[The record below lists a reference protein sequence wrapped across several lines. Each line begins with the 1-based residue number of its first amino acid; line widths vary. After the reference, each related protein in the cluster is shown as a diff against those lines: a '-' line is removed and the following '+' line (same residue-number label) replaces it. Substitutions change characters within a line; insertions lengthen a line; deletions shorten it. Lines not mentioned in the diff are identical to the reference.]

1 MITHRKFIFF
11 FILIFTFIFSENVI
25 YSIKKDNLEA
35 EYKRWLN
42 LVHYIITPDEKEVF
56 LKLKNNRDRRSFIN
70 LFWKMRDPSKGTP
83 ENEYKDEHL
92 KRYKYANRYYKHG
105 SPLPGWKTARGKI
118 HIILGP
124 PVSREEITE
133 QNGLYPVEIWEYFGG
148 VEKGLPTAFRMV
160 FYKKHGAGGFR
171 QYIPAVD
178 GPSALLRSG
187 VGKIDTNNNY
197 EIYKEIKEL
206 NPIVADI
213 ALTLIP
219 GEPLHNYS
227 PSLRGPMLMSKVYNY
242 PKKKINA
249 NYAKNFLNFK
259 GIVKTYSTTDYIST
273 KSDVY
278 ILKDPVLGLN
288 FVHIALRPDRVSV
301 GYLEDKEKYYLN
313 FNLTVLLKKG
323 SDIILKYDKNFPLY
337 YSKEELN
344 TTISNGLIITDQF
357 PVISGKYKLTTILQN
372 SLNREISY
380 NEKNI
385 IIDEKSSRAA
395 SSTARYPKLYRPL
408 VSYKINSNSRMVY
421 TPFKI
426 MNKTIK
432 IDPKRLFGLKDSLTT
447 LFGVERGDYKKDFK
461 IELEVKSSDE
471 RRKYQKKYLL
481 KYPKGKKI
489 WYFTKELEKLKYGN
503 YIIKTKILDKNG
515 EVLNTSQN
523 DFQVSPLSNVP
534 HPPQAFT
541 VLKSENSFIYYLTLA
556 KEHQNNKDFKMANIF
571 YERAY
576 KKEQSYPVLI
586 KSYADFLIKR
596 QRYDEAL
603 FIINGL
609 KKHEKERFNY
619 YVLKGRILYY
629 QKKYQEAIDVLHKV
643 NKTFDSDTTLL
654 NTLGFSY
661 VKIGNREEAIRV
673 LSASLKV
680 NAYQNNIKDIL
691 NRLKKNV
698 K

>member
-1 MITHRKFIFF
+1 MTKHLNFIFF
-11 FILIFTFIFSENVI
+11 VIIFMFI
-25 YSIKKDNLEA
+25 YSNSEIFAKRKVSLDA
-35 EYKRWLN
+35 EYKEWLN
-42 LVHYIITPDEKEVF
+42 IVHYIITPDEKKVF

-187 VGKIDTNNNY
+187 VGTIDTNNNY
-197 EIYKEIKEL
+197 EVYKEIKEL
-206 NPIVADI
+206 NPTVADI

-227 PSLRGPMLMSKVYNY
+227 PSLRGPILMSKVYNY

-278 ILKDPVLGLN
+278 VLKDPILGLN
-288 FVHIALRPDRVSV
+288 FVHIALRPERVSV

-313 FNLTVLLKKG
+313 FILTVLLKKG
-323 SDIILKYDKNFPLY
+323 NDIILKYDKNFPLY
-337 YSKEELN
+337 YTKEELDS
-344 TTISNGLIITDQF
+344 TISNGLIITDHF
-357 PVISGKYKLTTILQN
+357 PIISGKYKLTTILQN

-380 NEKNI
+380 NEKTI
-385 IIDEKSSRAA
+385 IIGKINSSKVASGDISFANAKNCAQFFTPGSQSPGHSRLPAGHATEKVTSRL
-395 SSTARYPKLYRPL
+395 TGYELMPNTMYPRLYRPL

-421 TPFKI
+421 SPFKV
-426 MNKTIK
+426 MNKNIK
-432 IDPKRLFGLKDSLTT
+432 IDPKRMFGLKDSLTA
-447 LFGVERGDYKKDFK
+447 LFGVEKGSYTGIFDV
-461 IELEVKSSDE
+461 ELVVKCLDQ
-471 RRKYQKKYLL
+471 RRRYEKKYVF

-503 YIIKTKILDKNG
+503 YIIKTKVLAKDGK
-515 EVLNTSQN
+515 VLNTSQN
-523 DFQVSPLSNVP
+523 DFN
-534 HPPQAFT
+534 
-541 VLKSENSFIYYLTLA
+541 FI
-556 KEHQNNKDFKMANIF
+556 
-571 YERAY
+571 
-576 KKEQSYPVLI
+576 
-586 KSYADFLIKR
+586 
-596 QRYDEAL
+596 
-603 FIINGL
+603 
-609 KKHEKERFNY
+609 
-619 YVLKGRILYY
+619 
-629 QKKYQEAIDVLHKV
+629 LH
-643 NKTFDSDTTLL
+643 LL
-654 NTLGFSY
+654 NPMQVF
-661 VKIGNREEAIRV
+661 
-673 LSASLKV
+673 
-680 NAYQNNIKDIL
+680 
-691 NRLKKNV
+691 
-698 K
+698 

>member
-1 MITHRKFIFF
+1 MIKHQKFIFF
-11 FILIFTFIFSENVI
+11 IILFMFIHSNSEIFA
-25 YSIKKDNLEA
+25 KKKVSLDA

-42 LVHYIITPDEKEVF
+42 IAHHIITPDEKEVF

-133 QNGLYPVEIWEYFGG
+133 QNGLYPIEIWEYFGG

-160 FYKKHGAGGFR
+160 FYKKHGSGGFR

-187 VGKIDTNNNY
+187 VGTIDTNNNY
-197 EIYKEIKEL
+197 EVYKEIKEL
-206 NPIVADI
+206 NPTVADI

-227 PSLRGPMLMSKVYNY
+227 PSLRGPILMSKVYNY

-273 KSDVY
+273 KSDIY
-278 ILKDPVLGLN
+278 ILKDPILGLN
-288 FVHIALRPDRVSV
+288 FVHIALRPERVSV

-337 YSKEELN
+337 YTKKELDS
-344 TTISNGLIITDQF
+344 TISNGLIITDHF
-357 PVISGKYKLTTILQN
+357 PIISGKYKLTTILQN

-385 IIDEKSSRAA
+385 IIDEKK
-395 SSTARYPKLYRPL
+395 SSTVRYPELYRPL

-421 TPFKI
+421 SPFKV
-426 MNKTIK
+426 MNKNIK
-432 IDPKRLFGLKDSLTT
+432 IDPKRMFGLKDSLTT
-447 LFGVERGDYKKDFK
+447 FFGVERGKYDKNFQV
-461 IELEVKSSDE
+461 ELEIKSLDE
-471 RRKYQKKYLL
+471 RRKYQKKYLFT
-481 KYPKGKKI
+481 YPKGKKI

-503 YIIKTKILDKNG
+503 YIIKTKVLDKDG
-515 EVLNTSQN
+515 KVLNTSQN

-541 VLKSENSFIYYLTLA
+541 VLKSENSFIYYKVLA
-556 KEHQNNKDFKMANIF
+556 EQYQNNKDLKMTNVF

-576 KKEQSYPVLI
+576 KKNQSYPALI
-586 KSYADFLIKR
+586 KSYAGFLIK
-596 QRYDEAL
+596 QKRYDEAL
-603 FIINGL
+603 AIINGL
-609 KKHEKERFNY
+609 KKHEKERFSY
-619 YVLKGRILYY
+619 YALKGRIFYY
-629 QKKYQEAIDVLHKV
+629 QKKYQEAIDVLHKA
-643 NKTFDSDTTLL
+643 NKIFDSDTTVL

-661 VKIGNREEAIRV
+661 VKTGNREEAIRA

-680 NAYQNNIKDIL
+680 NAYQNNIKDVMKK
-691 NRLKKNV
+691 LKNNAK
-698 K
+698 KK